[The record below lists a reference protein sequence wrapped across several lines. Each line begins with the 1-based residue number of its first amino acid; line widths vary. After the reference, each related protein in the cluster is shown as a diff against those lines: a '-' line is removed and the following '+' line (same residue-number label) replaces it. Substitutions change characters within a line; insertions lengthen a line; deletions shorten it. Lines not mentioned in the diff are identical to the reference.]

1 MDTECKDVR
10 KIVDNDKDK
19 IEQKTKLFDFL

>member
-10 KIVDNDKDK
+10 KIVDNYKDK
-19 IEQKTKLFDFL
+19 IEQKTKLFYFL